1 MNKIVILG
9 SLDSGTKNSPYV
21 LSQHL
26 RAKGYDVEICYWE
39 HLVFDIKT
47 GDVKI
52 LSQQKGIA
60 TEIQPDLV
68 IALGWYKQGKQ
79 AFYRDVA
86 YATALYLKHFEIP
99 FWNSEM
105 GQQRSTTKLSCMVEL
120 ALHAISVPDTLF
132 SIDGS
137 VIKQPEPP
145 FIVKAISASRGQ
157 DNFLVRSNE
166 QGRELLGS
174 DMNKY
179 LVQPFMPNDHDLRV
193 ICFGGEPSLVLKR
206 SRGEA
211 SDSHLNNTSQGGN
224 AEWLELSDMDEKL
237 LTVSREICIIMG
249 REMGGIDFIP
259 DASSPFGYSCLEV
272 NAIPQLTS
280 GHDTLKKLDIFAES
294 ILKTRKKKGTLL

>member
-1 MNKIVILG
+1 MKKVVILG
-9 SLDSGTKNSPYV
+9 SSDSGTKNNPYV

-26 RAKGYDVEICYWE
+26 RAKGHDVEICYWE

-47 GDVKI
+47 DSVKI
-52 LSQQKGIA
+52 SSQLKDIA
-60 TEIQPDLV
+60 TDIQPDLV

-86 YATALYLKHFEIP
+86 YATALYLKHHEIP

-120 ALHAISVPDTLF
+120 ALHGISVPDTLF
-132 SIDGS
+132 SIGGS
-137 VIKQPEPP
+137 LIQQPEPP
-145 FIVKAISASRGQ
+145 FIAKAISASRGQ
-157 DNFLVRSNE
+157 DNFLVRSSE
-166 QGRELLGS
+166 QGKELLNN

-193 ICFGGEPSLVLKR
+193 ICFGGEPSLILKR
-206 SRGEA
+206 SRDEA

-224 AEWLELSDMDEKL
+224 AQWLELSSVDEKL
-237 LTVSREICIIMG
+237 LTVSREICIIMR

-280 GHDTLKKLDIFAES
+280 GHDTLKKLDIFVES
-294 ILKTRKKKGTLL
+294 VEKQEKRKVR

>member
-1 MNKIVILG
+1 MKKVVILG
-9 SLDSGTKNSPYV
+9 SLDSGTKNSPSV
-21 LSQHL
+21 ISQHL
-26 RAKGYDVEICYWE
+26 RTKGYDVEICYWE

-47 GDVKI
+47 DNVKI
-52 LSQQKGIA
+52 LSQSKDIA
-60 TEIQPDLV
+60 TNMQPDLV

-86 YATALYLKHFEIP
+86 YSAALYLKHHEIP

-120 ALHAISVPDTLF
+120 ALHGISVPDTLF

-137 VIKQPEPP
+137 LIKQPEPP
-145 FIVKAISASRGQ
+145 FVVKAISASRGQ
-157 DNFLVRSNE
+157 DNFLVRSSDH
-166 QGRELLGS
+166 GSELLTGS
-174 DMNKY
+174 MNKY
-179 LVQPFMPNDHDLRV
+179 LAQPFMPNDHDLRV

-206 SRGEA
+206 SRGES

-224 AEWLELSDMDEKL
+224 AEWLELSDVDEKL

-280 GHDTLKKLDIFAES
+280 GHDTLKKLDILAAS
-294 ILKTRKKKGTLL
+294 ILKQEKRKVR